1 MKQHLIVLLLLVLG
15 VTACGDRPPVD
26 WMYTEYKNLFLACPE
41 LGEKV
46 ERKTSTASLTY
57 TWSCPYPK
65 DFQKWLSEFEDS
77 HLTPRGWSAVKTK
90 PPYQW
95 KTYCTGYQN
104 VVMRIVKVDAK
115 KPDETDRLWIS
126 IRFPGNECP
135 HVTNSSNEK

>member
-1 MKQHLIVLLLLVLG
+1 MNRYLTAWLVLTLA
-15 VTACGDRPPVD
+15 VTACGDKPPVD
-26 WMYTEYKNLFLACPE
+26 WMYAEYKSLFQICADGNRVPE
-41 LGEKV
+41 
-46 ERKTSTASLTY
+46 KTSTASLTY

-135 HVTNSSNEK
+135 YVTNSSNEK